1 MPAAGPTTVAAVVDE
16 LVSALPGVFPRPR
29 AVAGRDMTV
38 GDVGRQRADR
48 GEVDV
53 GGVLDQRDF
62 LQRGPFEVP
71 GADAASASVLVHRT
85 HESRSGRRPPA
96 AFSG

>member
-48 GEVDV
+48 PEVDV
-53 GGVLDQRDF
+53 GGVQDQRDF

-71 GADAASASVLVHRT
+71 GADAAGASVLVHRT
-85 HESRSGRRPPA
+85 HEPHSGRRPPA